1 MHNCKRFVYLSSV
14 ILSLSLPCGSQ
25 ASTQNTTSEHVCDS
39 AAIQASRVSNV
50 PLSVLKAIART
61 ESGITVNNK
70 FAPWPWT
77 VNSEGRGVRFSSAE
91 EAIEYVGL
99 NRQRGVSNI
108 DIGCFQINYKWHGA
122 NFSSVQ
128 EMFNPYQNALYAA
141 NFLATLYQE
150 FEDWTEAAGAY
161 HSRKPEHSDLYLA
174 KYIPILEQLDQTP
187 GLITKRK
194 QHAAKTNSFP
204 LLIGQSADSTRG
216 SLFPLAAAS
225 RGNLLVSAGRG
236 N

>member
-1 MHNCKRFVYLSSV
+1 MHKCKRFVYLFSALFLLGFSD
-14 ILSLSLPCGSQ
+14 SAY
-25 ASTQNTTSEHVCDS
+25 ASTQNTAAQHVCDS
-39 AAIQASRVSNV
+39 AAVQASRISNV

-61 ESGITVNNK
+61 ESGITVNDA
-70 FAPWPWT
+70 FTPWPWT

-141 NFLATLYQE
+141 NFLASLHDE
-150 FEDWTEAAGAY
+150 FEDWTKAAGAY
-161 HSRKPEHSDLYLA
+161 HSRTTAHSDLYLA
-174 KYIPILEQLDQTP
+174 KYIPILEQLDQAP
-187 GLITKRK
+187 GLGAMQKKRTT
-194 QHAAKTNSFP
+194 KTNSFP
-204 LLIGQSADSTRG
+204 LLIGQSGGSTRG
-216 SLFPLAAAS
+216 SLFPLGASS
-225 RGNLLVSAGRG
+225 RGNLLISIGG
-236 N
+236 TN

>member
-1 MHNCKRFVYLSSV
+1 MHNCKRFVYLFWVFLSS
-14 ILSLSLPCGSQ
+14 GFAFEAE
-25 ASTQNTTSEHVCDS
+25 ASTQNSAARHVCDQ
-39 AAIQASRVSNV
+39 AAVQAARSSDV

-61 ESGITVNNK
+61 ESGITVDDQ

-128 EMFNPYQNALYAA
+128 EMFNPYKNALYAA
-141 NFLATLYQE
+141 NFLTSLYNE
-150 FEDWTEAAGAY
+150 FEDWTKAAGAY
-161 HSRKPEHSDLYLA
+161 HSRNTEHSDLYLA
-174 KYIPILEQLDQTP
+174 KYIPILEQLDQT
-187 GLITKRK
+187 GRLSGAQKQSVTK
-194 QHAAKTNSFP
+194 ANSFP
-204 LLIGQSADSTRG
+204 LLIGQPADSTRG
-216 SLFPLAAAS
+216 SLFPLAASS
-225 RGNLLVSAGRG
+225 RGNLLVSSGRK